1 VDGRKGRAWL
11 APLWL
16 AAVVLAIYLPDLG
29 HGFIKDD
36 FAWIRASR
44 LAAPGDLARLITEPA
59 SGFFRPLVG
68 VSFGL
73 NERLFGLDA
82 VGYGLTNL
90 ALLGVCAAGVWRLAA
105 AFGLAPPARLI
116 AAAIFCLNFHGIN
129 LALLWISGR
138 TALLLCACA
147 TWAAVAHRRGR
158 PIVAGLLAF
167 AAMLSKEEAIAL
179 PAIFAAWLVLDTRG
193 TPWRERAVLIGWGCW
208 PSTLALGLYVL
219 LRTQTAAMTFATA
232 PSYYQARLDAGR
244 FLENVLEYLDRS
256 ATLAAAVAI
265 AAVLIA
271 WRRPR
276 LELAERRVLAAMAV
290 WTAGL
295 FAITVWLPVRSSL
308 YAVTPSVGPAIAAG
322 LVAAQAWA
330 SVSGRTRRLAM
341 TGAAALLPLAL
352 WPVYHARNQRLANEA
367 RLSAEVMRTLS
378 RHAYAERPL
387 TGVVLADDP
396 RARPSLYHAFGGLLP
411 DAAALAFGRSIP
423 VSLDNTPE
431 PSLSQPVPEGPAT
444 RHFRL
449 ENGRLVDAR

>member
-1 VDGRKGRAWL
+1 VPHRAWL
-11 APLWL
+11 RPSWL

-36 FAWIRASR
+36 FAWIRACH
-44 LAAPGDLARLITEPA
+44 LAAPADVLRLITEPA

-68 VSFGL
+68 LSFGVD
-73 NERLFGLDA
+73 ERLFGLA
-82 VGYGLTNL
+82 ALGYGLTNL
-90 ALLGVCAAGVWRLAA
+90 ALLGLCAAGVWRLAA
-105 AFGLAPPARLI
+105 AFGLGAPARLV
-116 AAAIFCLNFHGIN
+116 AAALFCLNFHGVN

-147 TWAAVAHRRGR
+147 TWSAVALRRGR
-158 PIVAGLLAF
+158 PVTAGVLAL
-167 AAMLSKEEAIAL
+167 AAMLSKEEAVAL
-179 PAIFAAWLVLDTRG
+179 PAIFAAWIAIDTAGPPAARI
-193 TPWRERAVLIGWGCW
+193 RAVVRGAW
-208 PSTLALGLYVL
+208 PAALALGIYAL
-219 LRTQTAAMTFATA
+219 LRGRTAAMTFANA

-244 FLENVLEYLDRS
+244 FAGNVLEYLDRS
-256 ATLAAAVAI
+256 TTLAAAIAI
-265 AAVLIA
+265 AALLIA
-271 WRRPR
+271 RRWPR
-276 LELAERRVLAAMAV
+276 LEPAERRVLTSAAI
-290 WTAGL
+290 WTAGM

-322 LVAAQAWA
+322 LLAGHAWA
-330 SVSGRTRRLAM
+330 SVSGRTRRLAA
-341 TGAAALLPLAL
+341 TVAALLPLAL

-378 RHAYAERPL
+378 QHAYAARPL
-387 TGVVLADDP
+387 TGVVLVDDP

-411 DAAALAFGRSIP
+411 DAAALAFGRPIP

-431 PSLSQPVPEGPAT
+431 PNLSQPVPDGPAT